1 MSVNAVDPTTGE
13 LTKVAGGGQEIYS
26 TTEVKTNKV
35 WIDGKPIYRKLVAI
49 TFPDTEGAY
58 IDIPTG
64 LTNVSFVGL
73 SGYTQKGAFWF
84 PLNWHWF
91 TITTGGVYINSQNGN
106 NVRLQA
112 GTDGNQRGSSGYAI
126 LEYTKTTD

>member
-35 WIDGKPIYRKLVAI
+35 WIDGKPIYRKVFEI
-49 TFPDTEGAY
+49 NNPTDNTTFISNVNVISGTILNYRANNQYAVNLAVNSDAAVQSGAY
-58 IDIPTG
+58 VFVVNNEAKIYNRGTIPATK
-64 LTNVSFVGL
+64 VV
-73 SGYTQKGAFWF
+73 
-84 PLNWHWF
+84 
-91 TITTGGVYINSQNGN
+91 I
-106 NVRLQA
+106 
-112 GTDGNQRGSSGYAI
+112 I